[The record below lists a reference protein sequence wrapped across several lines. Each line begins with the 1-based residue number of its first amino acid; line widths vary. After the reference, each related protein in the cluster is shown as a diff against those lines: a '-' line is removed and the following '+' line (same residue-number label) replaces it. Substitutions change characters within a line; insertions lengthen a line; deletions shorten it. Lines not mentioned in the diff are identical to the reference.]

1 MAKGISQLGI
11 GDTLP
16 LARASRLPYRCLT
29 LLQTLGNSQRPPVH
43 PLDLPCVAVA
53 ITGLGPA
60 LQAIRFQG
68 SRVLEQ
74 SSFTLGSPASQGQVA
89 AFLQFLGEA
98 PMIGHDVPELLNA
111 LAAHGVTPLNQ
122 SWDTQ
127 ALASLLLPGAADPSL
142 AALAR
147 LLGLRSEDDGA
158 EAVWKAYLVLME
170 RAGRLSPAILQR
182 LAVFTTADS
191 LSLGRLLHALA
202 DSATG
207 PAGMPGG
214 IDHRELEK
222 RLERPRSIGSPHVP
236 KPVDAEEVEA
246 LLSEAGPLAKRFPY
260 YEPRPEQVAMAKS
273 IARALMPS
281 DDGGTHLLV
290 EGGTGI
296 GKSVA
301 YLLPAILFAARNN
314 VRVVIST
321 NTINL
326 QEQLVRKDI
335 PDLLAALSRV
345 PGLDLSRFR
354 YTRFKGKAN
363 YLCLRRW
370 EQLAATE
377 TVSADEARTL
387 AKTLVWLQETKTGDR
402 TELALRGRELA
413 VWDRLSAAGFST
425 CPGARE
431 GACFYRHAR
440 EEAAAAHLVVVN
452 HALLLSDLLVGGTLL
467 PEYDFL
473 VLDEAHNLEEEA
485 TRQFG
490 FRVSQGTVEEMVERF
505 TGILQG
511 LGSALRF
518 VSPGGGGSLE
528 ASRREA
534 LLRYMEEAQLPL
546 FRVRDHW
553 GQVVSA
559 LAEFARVQRS
569 SEMDQGELRIT
580 PASRAQPAWSELEIV
595 WDNFDSSLGETE
607 RRAGALVRG
616 MEQLPEGSLP
626 GAEKTMLELGEWI
639 QHQGTV
645 RQQVAGFVT
654 HPENDMVYW
663 VEQGVGP
670 LAINGAPLEVA
681 SRLQEM
687 LFTAKQ
693 AVVLT
698 SATLTVRGEFNHLK
712 RRLGLEEAE
721 ELSLGSPFDYERAAL
736 LTVPTDMPEP
746 NSPHYQEMVA
756 SVVQQIAIAAGGHTM
771 GLFTS
776 HAAVRT
782 TALALRGPLA
792 ERGIGVLAQGVDGT
806 PQQLLAR
813 FQEDSASVLLGTA
826 SFWEGVDIG
835 NGALKVLALAR
846 LPFNVPT
853 EPVFAARSE
862 QYERPF
868 LDYAVPL
875 AVLRFRQGF
884 GRLIRSKTD
893 RGAVVVLDGRIH
905 SKAYGKWFLSSL
917 PPATAFRGPIN
928 QVLDQV
934 RGWLAQPNQET
945 P

>member
-1 MAKGISQLGI
+1 M
-11 GDTLP
+11 P
-16 LARASRLPYRCLT
+16 LARAGRLPYRGLT
-29 LLQTLGNSQRPPVH
+29 LSQTLENSQRPPAH

-53 ITGLGPA
+53 ITGLGPT
-60 LQAIRFQG
+60 LQAVRFQG

-74 SSFTLGSPASQGQVA
+74 SSFTLGSPASYGQLA
-89 AFLQFLGEA
+89 AFLQFLGDA
-98 PMIGHDVPELLNA
+98 PMVGHDMPALLNA
-111 LAAHGVTPLNQ
+111 LAAQGVTPLNQ

-142 AALAR
+142 VALAR
-147 LLGLRSEDDGA
+147 LLGLRSQGDGA
-158 EAVWKAYLVLME
+158 EAVRQAYLALME
-170 RAGRLSPAILQR
+170 RAARLSPALLQR
-182 LAVFTTADS
+182 LAGYATADS
-191 LSLGRLLHALA
+191 PSLGGLLHALA

-214 IDHRELEK
+214 IDHRELAK

-246 LLSEAGPLAKRFPY
+246 LLSEAGPLAKRFPH

-273 IARALMPS
+273 VAQALTPS
-281 DDGGTHLLV
+281 EDGGAQLLV

-326 QEQLVRKDI
+326 QEQLVQKDI
-335 PDLLAALSRV
+335 PDLLAALSGV

-370 EQLAATE
+370 EQLAAME
-377 TVSADEARTL
+377 TVGADEARTL

-440 EEAAAAHLVVVN
+440 EEAGAAHLVVVN

-473 VLDEAHNLEEEA
+473 VVDEAHNLEEEA

-518 VSPGGGGSLE
+518 VSPAGGSLE

-534 LLRYMEEAQLPL
+534 LLRHMEEVQLPL
-546 FRVRDHW
+546 YRVRDHW

-559 LAEFARVQRS
+559 LAEFAVAQRS
-569 SEMDQGELRIT
+569 SETEQGELRIT
-580 PASRAQPAWSELEIV
+580 PASRAQPAWSELEVV
-595 WDNFDSSLGETE
+595 WDNFDRSLVETE

-626 GAEKTMLELGEWI
+626 GAEETTLELGEWM
-639 QHQGTV
+639 QHQREV

-654 HPENDMVYW
+654 HPEDNMVYW
-663 VEQGVGP
+663 LEQGAGP

-687 LFTAKQ
+687 LFMAKQ

-698 SATLTVRGEFNHLK
+698 SATLTVRGEFSHLK
-712 RRLGLEEAE
+712 RRLGLEEVE

-736 LTVPTDMPEP
+736 LAVPTDMPEP
-746 NSPHYQEMVA
+746 NSPRYQEMVA
-756 SVVQQIAIAAGGHTM
+756 SMVQQLAIAAGGHTM
-771 GLFTS
+771 ALFTS

-813 FQEDSASVLLGTA
+813 FQEDSTSVLLGTA

-835 NGALKVLALAR
+835 NSALKVLALAR

-862 QYERPF
+862 QYEQPF
-868 LDYAVPL
+868 MEYAVPL

-905 SKAYGKWFLSSL
+905 SKAYGKWFLSSV
-917 PPATAFRGPIN
+917 PPATAFRGPVG
-928 QVLDQV
+928 QVLDRV
-934 RGWLAQPNQET
+934 RDWLAQPSPRQET